1 MELQLKI
8 IGVILILLSAVHV
21 RFPRYF
27 NWKKEFS
34 GLSLINRQMMYVH
47 TFFVAF
53 VVFLMGVL
61 CFTSADLLVSSEL
74 GRRICLGFGVFWGL
88 RLLFQFFVYSKE
100 LWRGKRFESVVHILF
115 SLLWVYFTVVFLMV
129 GLVNLPL
136 PTN

>member
-1 MELQLKI
+1 MELQLRI
-8 IGVILILLSAVHV
+8 IGIVLILLSAVHV

-61 CFTSADLLVSSEL
+61 CFTSSDLLVSSEL
-74 GRRICLGFGVFWGL
+74 GRRICLGFAVFWGL

-115 SLLWVYFTVVFLMV
+115 SLLWVYFTVVFFVAGFL
-129 GLVNLPL
+129 
-136 PTN
+136 